1 MHCSCRRARSA
12 QLGAEDALPRAER
25 HRRPRHRLGTAL
37 DRNTALETL
46 GLLGNEMTDTGRVA
60 LARFVGSGL
69 PTPGARDEYQRR
81 GAAKPAMRMSA
92 SHRQEAQLPS
102 KASVARA
109 SSPSS
114 GPFSTPRGRPAWMP
128 CHVRTRDVLG
138 DAGHWTTL
146 RRRRI
151 ALRQRVRRVLHRHAA
166 PGTAAGASCA
176 PPLRRQCAAMTTAAC
191 APPRLLRQ
199 RASAARL
206 VANATCTT
214 LLPKRRRRAIQHPT

>member
-1 MHCSCRRARSA
+1 MTEASRCSLHHW
-12 QLGAEDALPRAER
+12 QGGAPNVVEVNLFNNSIGDEGCIALADALAAPSSALRTLYLER
-25 HRRPRHRLGTAL
+25 NAIGDRGTAALGTAL

-109 SSPSS
+109 SSPPPPAPSPPPEDVPP
-114 GPFSTPRGRPAWMP
+114 GCLAMCGRATCWEMQGIGQHCEDVELLCGNACAGCCTATLPPAPPPVPPALPP
-128 CHVRTRDVLG
+128 CVDS
-138 DAGHWTTL
+138 
-146 RRRRI
+146 
-151 ALRQRVRRVLHRHAA
+151 VRR
-166 PGTAAGASCA
+166 
-176 PPLRRQCAAMTTAAC
+176 
-191 APPRLLRQ
+191 
-199 RASAARL
+199 
-206 VANATCTT
+206 
-214 LLPKRRRRAIQHPT
+214 